1 MSDDE
6 KLYEHKVGVTD
17 QLVAEFEAGEDKVA
31 INYVYYESERKR
43 IGGYSGDYTVINNR
57 ARYHSRTYGH
67 TARVYRK

>member
-6 KLYEHKVGVTD
+6 KLYEHKVGVSE
-17 QLVAEFEAGEDKVA
+17 QLNATIEAGED
-31 INYVYYESERKR
+31 NYVYCESERKR